1 MTATAEF
8 NSPTAVHPGRTSPM
22 QQAVAIILDE
32 HRSLRTVLRML
43 KLAASDATERN
54 SACDC
59 EPFKLMLQYIRTFPD
74 TLHHPKEDDY
84 LFAKLQLR
92 TSKYDEVIRELKVQH
107 ASGERW
113 LDRLEHALRQFEE
126 GFPPAFEVFR
136 TALATYCEY
145 EMQHLNLEERVI
157 LPAAEEHLT
166 AEDWDEILA
175 AFMSNGDLRFTGA
188 ADKVCSIL
196 YAKISRLPF
205 DAEDAEDA
213 GTESTGVQ

>member
-1 MTATAEF
+1 MASTADLNSSTA
-8 NSPTAVHPGRTSPM
+8 AHPGSASAM
-22 QQAVAIILDE
+22 QQALAIILDE
-32 HRSLRTVLRML
+32 HRSLRIVLRML
-43 KLAASDATERN
+43 KLAASEAIEHN

-92 TSKYDEVIRELKVQH
+92 TSKYEEVIRELKAQH
-107 ASGERW
+107 SSGELW
-113 LDRLEHALRQFEE
+113 MDRLERSLQQFDA

-136 TALATYCEY
+136 TTLATYCEY

-166 AEDWDEILA
+166 AEDWDDILA
-175 AFMSNGDLRFTGA
+175 AFMSNGDSRFNPSA
-188 ADKVCSIL
+188 EKQCAVL
-196 YAKISRLPF
+196 YARISRLPF
-205 DAEDAEDA
+205 EMDAETAA
-213 GTESTGVQ
+213 H

>member
-1 MTATAEF
+1 MTPTVEHKA
-8 NSPTAVHPGRTSPM
+8 STAVQSGRASAM
-22 QQAVAIILDE
+22 QQALAIILDE
-32 HRSLRTVLRML
+32 HRALRTVLQML
-43 KLAASDATERN
+43 TFAASEATTRA

-92 TSKYDEVIRELKVQH
+92 TSKYDEVIRELKAQH
-107 ASGERW
+107 ASGECW
-113 LDRLEHALRQFEE
+113 LDRLEHSLHQFEE

-136 TALATYCEY
+136 TTLATYCEY

-157 LPAAEEHLT
+157 FPAVQEHLA

-175 AFMSNGDLRFTGA
+175 AFISNGDLRFTGA
-188 ADKVCSIL
+188 ANKACAVL
-196 YAKISRLPF
+196 YGKISRLPF
-205 DAEDAEDA
+205 DVADTDSEY
-213 GTESTGVQ
+213 SRVQ